1 MSTSKK
7 YTPSQEAISARARKI
22 WETAGTP
29 DGDDLEHWLRA
40 EKELRN
46 EAGLLEDS
54 DTIALESE
62 TVFSPNESNEA
73 IDARA
78 RRAPRQT
85 FQRPYHSA
93 KSGLDYL
100 PI

>member
-1 MSTSKK
+1 MSTPQKF
-7 YTPSQEAISARARKI
+7 TPTQEAISARARTI
-22 WETAGTP
+22 WEAAGSP
-29 DGDDLEHWLRA
+29 DGEDLDHWLRA

-54 DTIALESE
+54 DSIAMEDE

-73 IDARA
+73 IDSAA

-85 FQRPYHSA
+85 FQRPYSPVRRDRDF
-93 KSGLDYL
+93 LL
-100 PI
+100 I